1 MDKMKGIKNQ
11 NIKGWLYIL
20 PALIILSI
28 FSIYPIIQSFTMGFY
43 AEFDYLKGEVYK
55 IGIDNFQYVL
65 SDENLYIALR
75 NTFLY
80 VVLSVPISIIVSL
93 VLATLLN
100 SKIKFMKFFR
110 SVYFLPFVTST
121 VAISMVWR
129 WMLHGDYGLI
139 NSILQIFNISKL
151 QFLTQPEY
159 TIPILVVLSVWKGMG
174 YKVIILLA
182 GLQSIDEQYY
192 LAAKID
198 GASKFQRFKNITC
211 PLLLPALFFILITS
225 IISGFKIFDEVFIL
239 YDQKT
244 GPLKSGLT
252 IVYYIFNKFY
262 REWQFTNAAAASFIL
277 FLIIFVFTIIQLIM
291 SNKLTRDK

>member
-1 MDKMKGIKNQ
+1 MKGIKNR

-80 VVLSVPISIIVSL
+80 VLLSVPISIIVSL

-139 NSILQIFNISKL
+139 NSILQFFNISKL

-211 PLLLPALFFILITS
+211 PLLLPTLFFILITS

>member
-1 MDKMKGIKNQ
+1 MKGIKNQ
-11 NIKGWLYIL
+11 NIKGWFYIL

-139 NSILQIFNISKL
+139 NSILQCFNISKL

-211 PLLLPALFFILITS
+211 PLLLPTLFFILITS

>member
-1 MDKMKGIKNQ
+1 MKGIKNK
-11 NIKGWLYIL
+11 NIKGWIYIL

-43 AEFDYLKGEVYK
+43 AEFDYLKGEVYR

-65 SDENLYIALR
+65 SDENLYIALK
-75 NTFLY
+75 NTFFY
-80 VVLSVPISIIVSL
+80 VMLSVPISIIVSL

-139 NSILQIFNISKL
+139 NSILQFFNISKV
-151 QFLTQPEY
+151 QFLAQPEY

-174 YKVIILLA
+174 YKVIIILA

-211 PLLLPALFFILITS
+211 PLLLPTLFFILITS

-277 FLIIFVFTIIQLIM
+277 FLIIFVFTIIQIRM

>member
-1 MDKMKGIKNQ
+1 MKGIKNQ

-110 SVYFLPFVTST
+110 SIYFLPFVTST

-139 NSILQIFNISKL
+139 NSILQFFNISKL

-182 GLQSIDEQYY
+182 GLQSIDEKYY

-211 PLLLPALFFILITS
+211 PLLLPTLFFILITS

>member
-1 MDKMKGIKNQ
+1 MKGIKNQ